1 MVKYDGYAIVTGG
14 ARGMGAAICRQLASD
29 GYDIV
34 CNYVSA
40 SSKEKV
46 EALAAEIGE
55 KYGRKVIATQG
66 DVSKFEDCQKVVQT
80 AVEALGEKIGV
91 LVNNAGITVR
101 AELADMSQ
109 DEILRVMNTNLMAG
123 IYMCHL
129 VLPYMYRQNSGSIVN
144 ITSVGGMT
152 GFPRQTTYC
161 AAKWGMNGLTKA
173 LAKELAPSGI
183 RVNAV
188 SPGVVETDMVANVD
202 KESMDAIRE
211 ETPLGLHG
219 KPADIVKAMAYLL
232 EADFV
237 TGQVLPVNGG
247 LVI

>member
-1 MVKYDGYAIVTGG
+1 MVKYDGYAIVT
-14 ARGMGAAICRQLASD
+14 RGMGAAICRQLAAD

-34 CNYVSA
+34 CNYIST
-40 SSKEKV
+40 SSKAKV
-46 EALAAEIGE
+46 EALAAEIRE
-55 KYGRKVIATQG
+55 KYGHKVIAAQG
-66 DVSKFEDCQKVVQT
+66 DVSRFEDCQKVVQT
-80 AVEALGEKIGV
+80 AVDTLGEKIGV

-109 DEILRVMNTNLMAG
+109 SEILRVMNTNLMAG
-123 IYMCHL
+123 I
-129 VLPYMYRQNSGSIVN
+129 YMYRQNSGSIVN

-173 LAKELAPSGI
+173 LAKEAGPRGI

-188 SPGVVETDMVANVD
+188 APGFIVTDMTLEN
-202 KESMDAIRE
+202 
-211 ETPLGLHG
+211 
-219 KPADIVKAMAYLL
+219 KPAFDSYKAASPIGMLGEPEYIA
-232 EADFV
+232 EAVSYVVSAEFM
-237 TGQVLPVNGG
+237 TGQVISPNGG